1 MIEPTMP
8 ANPYDNNPYE
18 KTVYGGIPDI
28 PPPPPGMGKRKHK
41 GVIITLVL
49 LAILLLGGVGAYSI
63 YASGKQ
69 QVSHIHAATKRATPT
84 VTQPGT
90 KRVTSTATQS
100 ATPTPTP
107 TKQTATPTPMATPA
121 PYNGPTAYGLYTVFT
136 QDPSVTMLP
145 ASQGGGPFTVPTRD
159 WIACCGFYPGH
170 GGYSLEDEYSPGY
183 TTTFCIAVFNT
194 ANDASLIANQ
204 ISNGGKYPVYCNYG
218 YSPSLFAIQ
227 VNQCILI
234 YIPSLQY
241 SNIRGY
247 ISDMN
252 NYCG

>member
-1 MIEPTMP
+1 MKFYEKWWDMIEPTKP
-8 ANPYDNNPYE
+8 VNPYENNPYE
-18 KTVYGGIPDI
+18 KTIYGGLPDI
-28 PPPPPGMGKRKHK
+28 PPPPPPSPRPKRFIWISIA
-41 GVIITLVL
+41 GVL
-49 LAILLLGGVGAYSI
+49 LILLFAGGTVAARIAMSAQHQTPQTKVTHVP
-63 YASGKQ
+63 AS
-69 QVSHIHAATKRATPT
+69 TPT
-84 VTQPGT
+84 FMPTPT
-90 KRVTSTATQS
+90 PKIPT
-100 ATPTPTP
+100 ATPTPT
-107 TKQTATPTPMATPA
+107 ATPA

-136 QDPSVTMLP
+136 QDPSVSMLP
-145 ASQGGGPFTVPTRD
+145 ASQGGGPFTIPTRD

-194 ANDASLIANQ
+194 ANNAGLIANQ

-218 YSPSLFAIQ
+218 YSPRLFAIQ
-227 VNQCILI
+227 VNQCILM

>member
-1 MIEPTMP
+1 MSDLEPTEYP
-8 ANPYDNNPYE
+8 KPLEPTEEAGYLYDIYRSGE
-18 KTVYGGIPDI
+18 I
-28 PPPPPGMGKRKHK
+28 PPPPPPPRPKRFTWISIA
-41 GVIITLVL
+41 GI
-49 LAILLLGGVGAYSI
+49 ILLLLFAGGAL
-63 YASGKQ
+63 
-69 QVSHIHAATKRATPT
+69 AAGIAMTAHHQTPQTKVTHVPAFTPAFTPTPTIQTATPIQMS
-84 VTQPGT
+84 V
-90 KRVTSTATQS
+90 
-100 ATPTPTP
+100 ATPTP
-107 TKQTATPTPMATPA
+107 TPA

-145 ASQGGGPFTVPTRD
+145 ASQGGGPFTIPTRD

-194 ANDASLIANQ
+194 ANDAALIANQ

-218 YSPSLFAIQ
+218 YSPPLFAVQ
-227 VNQCILI
+227 VNQCVLI